1 MPDNTATTNPF
12 DKQGIKE
19 DLHNEF
25 KTSVFIAPETSS
37 PGIRQMTR
45 IAESLAAFMN
55 AEGGVL
61 YIGVR
66 DNKTICGIE
75 KDLALLASQPQALEV
90 HTPRYNDV
98 GYEYGG
104 TPDQYELKIRAI
116 ARAFLSPNANTL
128 IGRIDTASFAGYRV
142 CRIMCK
148 ACPKNEFVYSYRKF
162 SGKSQETEEIPLRIG
177 NQKITLAGA
186 ARDEFVRRRVEAGFD
201 RQLEALRASMAAT
214 GNGAQNNEAVVS
226 AVRELLDKL
235 DKPNVI
241 KGKDAV
247 VLGAVPFTEET
258 INNVSGPK
266 TLVWERAHYAEVS
279 GWQELVLKMLEKL
292 QELTPATFD
301 ELAGKKE
308 FAKQLIV
315 TQKPKEK
322 HGDCYAT
329 KFGADGKIRI
339 KKSLGNK
346 VYLVNSDSK
355 LLKII
360 AAFGVDL
367 SQFSF
372 TAK

>member
-1 MPDNTATTNPF
+1 MSGNTAATNPF
-12 DKQGIKE
+12 DNQGLKE
-19 DLHNEF
+19 DQRNEF
-25 KTSVFIAPETSS
+25 KTSIFISPKTSR
-37 PGIRQMTR
+37 PDVGQMKT
-45 IAESLAAFMN
+45 IAETLAAFMN

-66 DNKTICGIE
+66 DDKTMCGIE

-104 TPDQYELKIRAI
+104 TPDQYELKIRAVV
-116 ARAFLSPNANTL
+116 RAFLSPNANTL

-142 CRIMCK
+142 CRVMCK

-201 RQLEALRASMAAT
+201 RQLEALRASMAAN

-226 AVRELLDKL
+226 AVRELLEKL
-235 DKPNVI
+235 QP
-241 KGKDAV
+241 KDLSGSIV
-247 VLGAVPFTEET
+247 TVSGGQPFTEEAVT
-258 INNVSGPK
+258 AVKKPK
-266 TLVWERAHYAEVS
+266 SLAWEGQHYAEVS
-279 GWQELVLKMLEKL
+279 GWQELVLKVLEKL
-292 QELTPATFD
+292 QEINPAKFD
-301 ELAGKKE
+301 ELAGQKE

-329 KFGADGKIRI
+329 KFGAGGKIRI
-339 KKSLGNK
+339 KASLGNK
-346 VYLVNSDSK
+346 VYLWDETKALRK
-355 LLKII
+355 LI
-360 AAFGVDL
+360 AAFGVDV
-367 SQFSF
+367 SKFAF
-372 TAK
+372 VAK